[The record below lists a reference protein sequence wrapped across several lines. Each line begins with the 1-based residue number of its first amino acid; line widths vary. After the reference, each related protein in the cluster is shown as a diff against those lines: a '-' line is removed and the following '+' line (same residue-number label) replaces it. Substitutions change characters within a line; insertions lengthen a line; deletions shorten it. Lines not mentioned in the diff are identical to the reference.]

1 MKEMA
6 TVLKDKGLNE
16 SNLENAYKR
25 DDNKVQVEVWFFC
38 EWDEGKWREYTG
50 KVCKSP
56 GEIIRNQCEQ
66 NSITV
71 FKPEKMEVEDQVL
84 RETFTLQVQAF
95 MVWLLLK
102 MLEWKIQLPIP
113 NIV

>member
-1 MKEMA
+1 
-6 TVLKDKGLNE
+6 
-16 SNLENAYKR
+16 
-25 DDNKVQVEVWFFC
+25 
-38 EWDEGKWREYTG
+38 
-50 KVCKSP
+50 
-56 GEIIRNQCEQ
+56 
-66 NSITV
+66 
-71 FKPEKMEVEDQVL
+71 MEVEDQVL